1 MSHEKFS
8 SAFENPDE
16 AREAAALKRDAA
28 VVLGNIGT
36 GETSTSSSARSTTRS
51 RTCASTPPGHS

>member
-8 SAFENPDE
+8 SAFENPGE

-28 VVLGNIGT
+28 VALGNIGT
-36 GETSTSSSARSTTRS
+36 GETSTSSSARSATRS